1 MKIGLIG
8 KICSGKTTLAN
19 YIMERHCYTRMAFAD
34 KIKELATD
42 IFEMQNKDRKLLQNI
57 GTKFREIDEDIWVK
71 YLVRKVKNED
81 NIIVDD
87 CRYLNE
93 VQSLKNNGFYIIYI
107 DISKETQKNRILNT
121 YSNAEEHLNNLNH
134 SSESN
139 FEKLK
144 QHSDLIIN
152 GELSLQII
160 YNIINKNFKS
170 HN

>member
-8 KICSGKTTLAN
+8 KICSGKTSLAN
-19 YIMERHCYTRMAFAD
+19 YIMERHTYTRMAFAD

-42 IFEMQNKDRKLLQNI
+42 IFEMQNKDRKLLQDI

-71 YLVRKVKNED
+71 YLLKKVKNKD
-81 NIIVDD
+81 NIIIDD

-107 DISKETQKNRILNT
+107 EISEECQKNRILNT

-144 QHSDLIIN
+144 QLSDLVIN
-152 GELSLQII
+152 GELSLQIN
-160 YNIINKNFKS
+160 YSIINNKFKNK
-170 HN
+170 